1 MKKSLNVKK
10 KLKNH
15 GQGKLFENIA
25 KKKLT
30 KNLEKII
37 DKKNE
42 KNILNEWSTNLDAIS

>member
-1 MKKSLNVKK
+1 MDKENF
-10 KLKNH
+10 LKT
-15 GQGKLFENIA
+15 LP

-42 KNILNEWSTNLDAIS
+42 KNILNE